1 MNSRELFDRRSELKH
16 IISELRD
23 ELKSVDQQ
31 LHDTFF
37 NQACDALRADGKD
50 FGTTNIVAGNR
61 KLKATVRKKVVW
73 DQNELGLVLEA
84 MAPEDARHYGKLTLA
99 VDERKYT
106 AAPPA
111 VRNVLE
117 RCRTVE
123 VGGFT
128 IEEDE

>member
-1 MNSRELFDRRSELKH
+1 MNSRELFERRSELKH
-16 IISELRD
+16 VINEMRD
-23 ELKSVDQQ
+23 ELKNVEQQ

-37 NQACDALRADGKD
+37 DQARDALRADGKD
-50 FGTTNIVAGNR
+50 FGTTHIVAGNK

-73 DQNELGLVLEA
+73 DQNELGCILET
-84 MAPEDARHYGKLTLA
+84 MTEEDARHYGKLTLA

-111 VRNVLE
+111 VKQMLE
-117 RCRTVE
+117 PCRTVE

-128 IEEDE
+128 IEEED

>member
-50 FGTTNIVAGNR
+50 FGTTHIVAGNR

>member
-37 NQACDALRADGKD
+37 NQACDALRADDKD
-50 FGTTNIVAGNR
+50 FGTANIVAGHR

-111 VRNVLE
+111 VREVLE

>member
-50 FGTTNIVAGNR
+50 FGTTHIVAGNR

-111 VRNVLE
+111 VREVLE

>member
-1 MNSRELFDRRSELKH
+1 MNSRELFDRREELKYV
-16 IISELRD
+16 IADLKV
-23 ELKSVDQQ
+23 ELKDIEQQ
-31 LHDTFF
+31 ISDTFLD
-37 NQACDALRADGKD
+37 QARDALRADGKD

-106 AAPPA
+106 AAPHA
-111 VRNVLE
+111 VREVLE

>member
-23 ELKSVDQQ
+23 ELKSVDEQ
-31 LHDTFF
+31 LHDIFF
-37 NQACDALRADGKD
+37 SQACDALRADGKD

-111 VRNVLE
+111 VREVLE

>member
-1 MNSRELFDRRSELKH
+1 MNSRELFERRSELKH
-16 IISELRD
+16 VINEMRD
-23 ELKSVDQQ
+23 ELKNVEQQ

-37 NQACDALRADGKD
+37 DQARDALRADGKD
-50 FGTTNIVAGNR
+50 FGTTHIVAGNK

-73 DQNELGLVLEA
+73 DQTTLGNVLEEMDA
-84 MAPEDARHYGKLTLA
+84 EDARHYGKLTIA

-111 VRNVLE
+111 IRSLLQT
-117 RCRTVE
+117 CRTVE

-128 IEEDE
+128 IEEED